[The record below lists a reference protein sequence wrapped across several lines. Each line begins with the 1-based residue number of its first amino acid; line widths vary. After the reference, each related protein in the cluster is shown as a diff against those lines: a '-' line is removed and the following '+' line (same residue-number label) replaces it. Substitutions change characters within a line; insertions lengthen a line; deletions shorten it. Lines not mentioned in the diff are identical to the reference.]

1 MRNFKK
7 KRRVIVAIS
16 RDSVKVKLRSS
27 NRKKL
32 KLSEINELSMAVFI
46 IQREREKELKNRV
59 IELGGKILS
68 ISWGTGIS
76 RSTVFES
83 LKIGTED
90 VSVFFVMTRVEDVR
104 DLMKTITEEFALAIP
119 GNGKGF
125 IIDIDGYLGAKAP
138 FIED

>member
-1 MRNFKK
+1 MARLKDN
-7 KRRVIVAIS
+7 
-16 RDSVKVKLRSS
+16 VKVKLRSS
-27 NRKKL
+27 NKKL
-32 KLSEINELSMAVFI
+32 KLSEINELSMAVLI
-46 IQREREKELKNRV
+46 IQREKEKELKKRI
-59 IELGGKILS
+59 IELGGRILS

-90 VSVFFVMTRVEDVR
+90 VSVFFVMARVEDVR
-104 DLMKTITEEFALAIP
+104 DLMKTITQDFSLSIP